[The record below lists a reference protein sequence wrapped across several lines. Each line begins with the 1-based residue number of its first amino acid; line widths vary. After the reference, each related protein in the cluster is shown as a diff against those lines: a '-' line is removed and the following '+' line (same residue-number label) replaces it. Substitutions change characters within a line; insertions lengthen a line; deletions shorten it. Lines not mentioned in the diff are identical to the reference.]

1 MHWAM
6 IARFYLDQLSENNP
20 QVDEALLVSALFN
33 LLEIS
38 DGSPPTEIANVK
50 YPSPDEPHLPS
61 EDAQRRKIAHAQLAA
76 GDTPIAA
83 LVHGYG
89 PVDDTLNRLAVGLRA
104 SNNRIWVNRYG
115 YLSDEKLRKLGEL
128 SRRYTR

>member
-1 MHWAM
+1 
-6 IARFYLDQLSENNP
+6 
-20 QVDEALLVSALFN
+20 
-33 LLEIS
+33 
-38 DGSPPTEIANVK
+38 
-50 YPSPDEPHLPS
+50 
-61 EDAQRRKIAHAQLAA
+61 LAA

-128 SRRYTR
+128 SRSYTR